1 MGGDAPLMAEM
12 ITVQTLIAMATMPIV
27 LALAI

>member
-12 ITVQTLIAMATMPIV
+12 ITVQTLIAMASMPIV